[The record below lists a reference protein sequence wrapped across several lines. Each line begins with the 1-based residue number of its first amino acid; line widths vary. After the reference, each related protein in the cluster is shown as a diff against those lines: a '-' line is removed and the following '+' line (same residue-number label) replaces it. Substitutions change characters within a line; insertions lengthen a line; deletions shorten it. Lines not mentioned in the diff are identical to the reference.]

1 MKYPSE
7 IRHTCGILHHL
18 LRQAAAVSRESI
30 AFDKVIDADVLRT
43 DDRIR
48 ACFLDLVHAR
58 FGRRLDD
65 EIRDH
70 LGIVDCARRI
80 QVLPQVESPLSRQV
94 IRQGSPGCGRVLLFP
109 GIHGSVAAF
118 HRLAGIMPESMEVVG
133 WDHLGLDERAG
144 VPRKMEDIVA
154 PISQAE
160 IQNGLD
166 LEAPVHVF
174 GFCVGGVLGQAVLHQ
189 LAPRNGRLVL
199 LDAHPAEAV
208 ALIPR
213 WRRSLG
219 IAKAWKVAMSGGA
232 VERRLVR
239 IGVCQLH
246 ALTRHR
252 TRPIDADLTLF
263 RSGAP
268 LSFGPLT
275 KEHWTPHARTV
286 EETVLSDLG
295 HTDLFRCGQEQR
307 ITEAFAAA

>member
-18 LRQAAAVSRESI
+18 LRQATSVSRECD
-30 AFDKVIDADVLRT
+30 AFQEVIDAGVLRT
-43 DDRIR
+43 DDRVR
-48 ACFLDLVHAR
+48 ACFLDLVRAR

-65 EIRDH
+65 EFRDH
-70 LGIVDCARRI
+70 MGIADCARRI

-94 IRQGSPGCGRVLLFP
+94 IRQGCPGCGRVLLFP
-109 GIHGSVAAF
+109 GMHGSIAAF

-144 VPRKMEDIVA
+144 IPRKMEDIVA

-166 LEAPVHVF
+166 LEAPVYVF
-174 GFCVGGVLGQAVLHQ
+174 GFCVGGALGQAVLHQ

-208 ALIPR
+208 AFYPR
-213 WRRSLG
+213 WRRSLA
-219 IAKAWKVAMSGGA
+219 IAKAWKVAIPGGA

-239 IGVCQLH
+239 IGACQLH
-246 ALTRHR
+246 ALARHR

-268 LSFGPLT
+268 LSFGPLA
-275 KEHWTPHARTV
+275 KEHWNPHVRRV
-286 EETVLSDLG
+286 KEIMLSDLG
-295 HTDLFRCGQEQR
+295 HADLFRFGQEQR
-307 ITEAFAAA
+307 ITQAFSAA